1 MKYEVAP
8 TWKFVCMSVCVCA
21 KNTNVGINCA
31 FVKAH
36 KGEKTVDETAETR
49 TTGASS
55 LPNWPNATRE
65 SKTTTLSG
73 FRAAEQQP
81 ATARNGHDEQENRQ
95 LGELS
100 TLRFCSLPHVAREV
114 DFIESRREGGF
125 ISCFPLG
132 FCQAFIFLFTPAIA
146 LMRRVVDWPVAFS
159 VALST
164 RQQSSWLFVR
174 PTAVCIKVSV
184 ELYAKLHLEA
194 ASFLSSP
201 LTFAAHTTRWPL
213 TELRIRTGEL
223 WHEGTYE
230 NKTTLQ
236 ICHVNSEGTT
246 LHCRRTSHSLLKH
259 SPLSLIGNLFHFSY
273 SILKLFANRIF
284 LSLEECIYA

>member
-49 TTGASS
+49 ATGAST

-174 PTAVCIKVSV
+174 PIAVCIKVSV

-223 WHEGTYE
+223 WHESTYE

-236 ICHVNSEGTT
+236 ICHVNT
-246 LHCRRTSHSLLKH
+246 SLLSYFSFAFKA
-259 SPLSLIGNLFHFSY
+259 LSLIGNLFHFSY

>member
-1 MKYEVAP
+1 MLRVKLISLRAGERGDSFHV
-8 TWKFVCMSVCVCA
+8 FLL
-21 KNTNVGINCA
+21 A
-31 FVKAH
+31 F
-36 KGEKTVDETAETR
+36 
-49 TTGASS
+49 
-55 LPNWPNATRE
+55 
-65 SKTTTLSG
+65 
-73 FRAAEQQP
+73 
-81 ATARNGHDEQENRQ
+81 ARH
-95 LGELS
+95 L
-100 TLRFCSLPHVAREV
+100 F
-114 DFIESRREGGF
+114 
-125 ISCFPLG
+125 
-132 FCQAFIFLFTPAIA
+132 FLFTPAIA

-223 WHEGTYE
+223 WHESTYE

-259 SPLSLIGNLFHFSY
+259 SPLSLIANLFHFSY